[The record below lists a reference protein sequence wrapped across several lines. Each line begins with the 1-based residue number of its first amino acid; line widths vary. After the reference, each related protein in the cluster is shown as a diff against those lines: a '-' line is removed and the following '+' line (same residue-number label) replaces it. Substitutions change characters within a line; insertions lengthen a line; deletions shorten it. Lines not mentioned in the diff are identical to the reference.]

1 MNTHLVKTHLIKTAV
16 TTVAMAY
23 LLAFG
28 LPVQASD
35 VLNPPT
41 KAAKHKNAK
50 KAGQSNGAN
59 AKFIPGSAETKKER
73 SARLTRECK
82 GEVNAGACT
91 GYTR

>member
-1 MNTHLVKTHLIKTAV
+1 MKNHLIKTAV
-16 TTVAMAY
+16 TSVAMAF

-41 KAAKHKNAK
+41 KTAKQKKAK
-50 KAGQSNGAN
+50 KAGQSNGSN
-59 AKFIPGSAETKKER
+59 TKFIPGSAETKKER